1 MGQREKD
8 SAVAMPFVATRA
20 AISRRRF
27 LRGAGIALSLPLL
40 DSMLPAFA
48 SITSRSENSV
58 ATTPGGKPRRM
69 FAICN
74 NLGLLPGGFF
84 PSDAGADYTPSNYL
98 KAVQEYRK
106 YVNSPD
112 IGTGRVL
119 LIAFSSGVM
128 FFFALESF
136 WKARKS
142 R

>member
-1 MGQREKD
+1 M
-8 SAVAMPFVATRA
+8 TRQLKV
-20 AISRRRF
+20 IFSDF
-27 LRGAGIALSLPLL
+27 LKALRQLWLECIGGI
-40 DSMLPAFA
+40 F
-48 SITSRSENSV
+48 
-58 ATTPGGKPRRM
+58 
-69 FAICN
+69 
-74 NLGLLPGGFF
+74 LGLGILFVL
-84 PSDAGADYTPSNYL
+84 A
-98 KAVQEYRK
+98 AVQEYRK

>member
-1 MGQREKD
+1 M
-8 SAVAMPFVATRA
+8 
-20 AISRRRF
+20 SRQLKVIFSDF
-27 LRGAGIALSLPLL
+27 LKALRQLWLECIGGI
-40 DSMLPAFA
+40 F
-48 SITSRSENSV
+48 
-58 ATTPGGKPRRM
+58 
-69 FAICN
+69 
-74 NLGLLPGGFF
+74 LGLGILFVL
-84 PSDAGADYTPSNYL
+84 A
-98 KAVQEYRK
+98 AVQEYRK